1 MEREKIFSI
10 IKGIEKKNLELE
22 KYLSNLSILSRNEII
37 KQISQNIIQN
47 NELLQEIVSNKK
59 QLLSSGFKKRSS
71 PIQQIVEGFLSK
83 IKNSPSKKI
92 IYLREFLELFKQQI
106 SEKDKDVILQSLQD
120 EINELE
126 LKERMITLANT
137 FKLKF

>member
-10 IKGIEKKNLELE
+10 IKGIEKKNSELE

-37 KQISQNIIQN
+37 KEISQNIIQN
-47 NELLQEIVSNKK
+47 NNLLQEIVSNKK
-59 QLLSSGFKKRSS
+59 QLLSSRFKKPTS
-71 PIQQIVEGFLSK
+71 PIQQIIEGFLSK
-83 IKNSPSKKI
+83 IKNSPSKKV

-126 LKERMITLANT
+126 LKERMITLVNT